1 MGRGHW
7 NEGQAAA
14 PGLEGAHGLEA
25 EVLVLGLGLGGGA
38 GRAVAWG
45 LEKERETDS
54 RVRAGRVLQPLS
66 PLSQEA
72 QTQPLTPLF
81 LFLCSRVSLPLP

>member
-1 MGRGHW
+1 M
-7 NEGQAAA
+7 
-14 PGLEGAHGLEA
+14 
-25 EVLVLGLGLGGGA
+25 
-38 GRAVAWG
+38 AWG
-45 LEKERETDS
+45 LEREREIDG
-54 RVRAGRVLQPLS
+54 RVGAEWVLQPLS